1 MTIFLQFQLLPDYEK
16 ELAWIEP
23 CGVLD
28 VVKLACRHEKLTSK
42 GDLAR
47 EPVKHQKFSL
57 TVLKDT

>member
-1 MTIFLQFQLLPDYEK
+1 MVFFFISTFASLEKK
-16 ELAWIEP
+16 ELASIEP

-28 VVKLACRHEKLTSK
+28 LVKLACTHEKLTSK

>member
-1 MTIFLQFQLLPDYEK
+1 MAFFCRINFCQIRKK
-16 ELAWIEP
+16 ELASIEP

-28 VVKLACRHEKLTSK
+28 LVKLACTHEELTSM

>member
-1 MTIFLQFQLLPDYEK
+1 MAIFLPYQLLPDYK
-16 ELAWIEP
+16 KKP
-23 CGVLD
+23 FGGLD
-28 VVKLACRHEKLTSK
+28 LVKLACTHEKLTSK

>member
-1 MTIFLQFQLLPDYEK
+1 MAIFLPYQLLPEYK
-16 ELAWIEP
+16 KVLASIEP
-23 CGVLD
+23 CGGLD
-28 VVKLACRHEKLTSK
+28 LVKLACTHEKLTSK